1 MIISRG
7 TSYRKAR
14 VDSQKRGLC
23 FSDFNTKQ
31 KRNSSK
37 AYLSAK
43 YLQKADVLILN
54 SSKEIHLHQE
64 LKGWRKDIM
73 WNLVAILELW
83 TLFLMMESNV
93 LVAICTEQVW
103 RYKQSIQS
111 SNLWIT
117 TCPILYWVRSI
128 VNRKIMI
135 ESICSISMLR
145 SG

>member
-43 YLQKADVLILN
+43 YLLKADVLILKFIKRN
-54 SSKEIHLHQE
+54 SFASGIKGLKKGHHVKLSSNIRTLDLIFDDGIKRVGGHLHRASMALQT
-64 LKGWRKDIM
+64 KH
-73 WNLVAILELW
+73 
-83 TLFLMMESNV
+83 
-93 LVAICTEQVW
+93 
-103 RYKQSIQS
+103 SI
-111 SNLWIT
+111 I
-117 TCPILYWVRSI
+117 
-128 VNRKIMI
+128 
-135 ESICSISMLR
+135 
-145 SG
+145 